1 MNLQQV
7 CLTALAFSSARGGA
21 VEFTATP
28 GLRPVVIHP
37 VSERNQT
44 EIYVERD
51 LQDTDS
57 WLVGLRETKPLALR
71 PPLYFPPAVNTQEAL
86 LDALT
91 KAWEST
97 LYKPPPP
104 NFLSRFTEA

>member
-7 CLTALAFSSARGGA
+7 CLTALAFSSVRGGA
-21 VEFTATP
+21 LELTATQ
-28 GLRPVVIHP
+28 GDRPVVIHP
-37 VSERNQT
+37 VPERNQT
-44 EIYVERD
+44 EIYVQRD
-51 LQDTDS
+51 IQDTDS

-71 PPLYFPPAVNTQEAL
+71 PPRFFPPVNTQEAL

-97 LYKPPPP
+97 LYRPPPP